1 MTGAG
6 PSSAR
11 PAQLTVVPS
20 GGLGNRMRVIRSAYA
35 VAAEGLCPV
44 SVAFASNAECRCR
57 FADVFQPIRI
67 PDSHI
72 HFSDFHIRRAT
83 IADAPSQLRRNLRL
97 PALLRRMAYD
107 RCYYDF
113 GAFPGD
119 DIREA
124 LSGGGRVF
132 ISTCY
137 EFAGQEIPMR
147 ELFRPSSAVARIVDA
162 AASRFGQYAV
172 GFHVRTGDNVEA
184 MRHSPL
190 GLFLAAARR
199 EAASHTDAKF
209 FLATDSPAVRKAF
222 RDEFGERVITLRG
235 PLTRS
240 SRAGMTLAAADMFA
254 LSRCAKIYGSHYSSF
269 SEIAA
274 ELGGKQAEILRM

>member
-57 FADVFQPIRI
+57 FADVFQPIEL
-67 PDSHI
+67 PDSPSQ
-72 HFSDFHIRRAT
+72 FPYFRIRRAT
-83 IADAPSQLRRNLRL
+83 LLDAPALLRRNLRL

-107 RCYYDF
+107 RCFSNF
-113 GAFPGD
+113 GAASGD

-147 ELFRPSSAVARIVDA
+147 ELFRPSIAVARIVDA
-162 AASRFGQYAV
+162 AASRFGPNAV

-199 EAASHTDAKF
+199 EAASRTDAKF
-209 FLATDSPAVRKAF
+209 FLATDSAAVRKAF
-222 RDEFGERVITLRG
+222 RNEFGERVVTLRG

-240 SRAGMTLAAADMFA
+240 SREGMTLAAADMFA